1 MAQEQMCG
9 FCWTAAPILS
19 GVAKGG
25 GPEVLLES
33 LVLTFSRLQALAAA
47 SSSPRDTHEV
57 GLQAE

>member
-1 MAQEQMCG
+1 MCG

-25 GPEVLLES
+25 GGPEVLLES
-33 LVLTFSRLQALAAA
+33 LVLTSSRLQALAAA